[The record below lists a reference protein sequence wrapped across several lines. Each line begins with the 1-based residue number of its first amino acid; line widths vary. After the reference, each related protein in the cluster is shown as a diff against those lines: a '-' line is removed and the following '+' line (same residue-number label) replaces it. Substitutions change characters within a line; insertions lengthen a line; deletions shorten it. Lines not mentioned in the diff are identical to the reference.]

1 MEKLCADM
9 PSLLLAW
16 EDESP
21 DNLYYLDTRTGV
33 VKLVHQH
40 LFELRDLTDE
50 IEKNRERFLYIPKP
64 DRAEM
69 RKDLRNYM
77 EKVKTESLLP
87 ILEMAFESPH
97 SYMSFRKILEKDPAE
112 LKRFLDDRDALV
124 RSRIDEWLSANGYIH
139 DASYVN
145 PLDELSEDDDQAEKD
160 DYYENDDDFGED
172 DDDDTARDANDF
184 SPGRRR

>member
-77 EKVKTESLLP
+77 GKVKTGSLLP

-97 SYMSFRKILEKDPAE
+97 SYMAFRKILEKDSAE
-112 LKRFLDDRDALV
+112 LSSFLDDRDQLI
-124 RSRIDEWLSANGYIH
+124 RSRIDEWLSANGYVH

-145 PLDELSEDDDQAEKD
+145 PLDDLSEDDEENDEAD
-160 DYYENDDDFGED
+160 DYYDDGDED
-172 DDDDTARDANDF
+172 EDSEKDANDF
-184 SPGRRR
+184 SPGRRGR